1 MINILLSIVVT
12 TKFVDCR
19 PYAEFLELKK
29 KFHACQKTETILKI
43 DDDDDRNFNVLNVIS
58 KESLFHEINLKNR
71 ENIFVFSEILYIA
84 NYTQIEAINIP
95 KSIKGC
101 FKFLF
106 IKYY

>member
-1 MINILLSIVVT
+1 MPKN
-12 TKFVDCR
+12 F
-19 PYAEFLELKK
+19 
-29 KFHACQKTETILKI
+29 ETILKI
-43 DDDDDRNFNVLNVIS
+43 DDDDDRNFNVLNVIT